1 MRYFG
6 EEKQII
12 FKLSFDKVSFIFPGG
27 ERESRIFVGEW
38 VNAFNGDKIE
48 MKDCFYHNCF
58 LLRCANHF
66 SLTF

>member
-6 EEKQII
+6 EVKQII

-27 ERESRIFVGEW
+27 ERESRIFAGEG
-38 VNAFNGDKIE
+38 VSTFNSDKIE

-58 LLRCANHF
+58 QLQCLTI
-66 SLTF
+66 SL